1 MSSVTI
7 CYVTCPVSLLSSVNV
22 WNNTD
27 LFKRYKAGCLLL
39 QHNKCLIE
47 EPFKEQTKPAS
58 HKNVLL
64 NFQTL
69 TFIVSVF

>member
-1 MSSVTI
+1 MFGIILISSNGT
-7 CYVTCPVSLLSSVNV
+7 
-22 WNNTD
+22 
-27 LFKRYKAGCLLL
+27 KQGAMLL
-39 QHNKCLIE
+39 QHNECLIE